1 MINALKYTEELEKAG
16 FTPEQAK
23 KSVDTWMT
31 LINNNFATKS
41 DFREFQFA
49 NKSDLRELEIKLEG
63 QIKSVE
69 IKLEG
74 QIKSVEIKLEGQ
86 IRDLD
91 AKIEQTSSKIII
103 QLGALMAVLMT
114 IAVSV
119 MSMIVR

>member
-74 QIKSVEIKLEGQ
+74 QI
-86 IRDLD
+86 RDLD